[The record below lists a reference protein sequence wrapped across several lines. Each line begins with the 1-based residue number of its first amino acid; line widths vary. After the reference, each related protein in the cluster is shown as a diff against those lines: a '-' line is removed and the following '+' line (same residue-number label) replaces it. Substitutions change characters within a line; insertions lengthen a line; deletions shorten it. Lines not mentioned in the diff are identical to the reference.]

1 MIFIFLGSKQLLF
14 KKIIFSFFIF
24 SFCYPI
30 SLKAQEDF
38 PWEMFLPAITAK
50 PRCDSKNLSLCDTVS
65 DCYYKSG
72 YWYFNKCNSTPTALN
87 SLKYILIDGN
97 LIKYKPNDSISYEGK
112 ISGEIKYESSWRCYS
127 SSINISGT
135 GYSYFSSS
143 PIVDAELP
151 SLMRQTIIFKTSTI
165 EQQSIYDFSQDYDGS
180 VSIYYD
186 PEWYYHN
193 FPHGVVWTKS
203 PLKVGESW
211 SFDYHTTMYKEYD
224 WDLYNHKGNYTVV
237 SKEIVEIKIG
247 KFETFK
253 VYYSYE
259 GQSGNSSTLYKEN
272 GYVWYYPKIGIIK
285 ADLNIGEYLA
295 WPCFS
300 NYKLKYEMTSSNLL
314 KNNLP
319 RE

>member
-1 MIFIFLGSKQLLF
+1 MLF
-14 KKIIFSFFIF
+14 KKIIYSFFIF
-24 SFCYPI
+24 FFCCPD

-50 PRCDSKNLSLCDTVS
+50 PRCDSKNLSLCQTVS
-65 DCYYKSG
+65 ACCYNSG
-72 YWYFNKCNSTPTALN
+72 YWYFNKCNSSPIASN
-87 SLKYILIDGN
+87 SLKYILVDGN
-97 LIKYKPNDSISYEGK
+97 LIKYKPNDSIYYEGN

-165 EQQSIYDFSQDYDGS
+165 EQQSIYDFSQDYNGS

-211 SFDYHTTMYKEYD
+211 SFDYETAMFKDFYG
-224 WDLYNHKGNYTVV
+224 DLYSNKGNYTVI

-259 GQSGNSSTLYKEN
+259 GRTSNSSTLYKEN

-285 ADLNIGEYLA
+285 ADLNIGQYLA
-295 WPCFS
+295 YPCFS